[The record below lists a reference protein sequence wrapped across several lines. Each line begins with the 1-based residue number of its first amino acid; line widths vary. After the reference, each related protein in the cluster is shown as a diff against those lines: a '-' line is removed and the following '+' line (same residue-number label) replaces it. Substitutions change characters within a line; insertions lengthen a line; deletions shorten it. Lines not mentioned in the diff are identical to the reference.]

1 MSMKSLCVAFCGI
14 ALALLASSDLSRAS
28 VAPAEGRPATE
39 PPSYVLW
46 WRMPAPRQETEKVTF
61 IYGEME
67 VLASGPMMYFCG
79 FEWRGGFAPTSG
91 YCGIQ
96 EHPGRPNNVI
106 FSVWDTSPQLPVHAA
121 QADPSTVFY
130 HGHPNEVEGN
140 SCHTDA
146 PCAWRVGG
154 VFRFALTKRPEK
166 STHNTLTTF
175 YFFDDGRKKWVLEAS
190 LSSPP
195 AADGTDRFFS
205 GGKASFLEQFAGKD
219 AGPKVCLYRL
229 WAGTA
234 PENLLFLRKA
244 RANGR
249 WGIVN
254 GCYCLARGEENA
266 VAAVVAAAPHSP
278 GDVAV
283 ASKNEDKEGPAISD
297 RPLAKG
303 IIEELDSLPVP
314 KAAADEKAV
323 EK

>member
-1 MSMKSLCVAFCGI
+1 MRKLRAAFCAI
-14 ALALLASSDLSRAS
+14 ALALLASSEFSRA
-28 VAPAEGRPATE
+28 ADPRAEGRPAVE
-39 PPSYVLW
+39 PPSSVLW
-46 WRMPAPRQETEKVTF
+46 WRMPAPRQETEKPTF

-67 VLASGPMMYFCG
+67 VLAGGPMMYYCG
-79 FEWRGGFAPTSG
+79 FEWRGGGAPASG

-96 EHPGRPNNVI
+96 EHPGKPHNVI
-106 FSVWDTSPQLPVHAA
+106 FSVWDTSPKLPVYAA
-121 QADPSTVFY
+121 QADSSTVFY
-130 HGHPNEVEGN
+130 HGHPNEKEGN

-146 PCAWRVGG
+146 PCAWQVGA
-154 VFRFALTKRPEK
+154 VFRFALTRRPEK

-175 YFFDDGRKKWVLEAS
+175 YFFDEGRKNWVLEAS

-195 AADGTDRFFS
+195 AADGTDRFFF
-205 GGKASFLEQFAGKD
+205 GGKDSFLEQFAGAD

-234 PENLLFLRKA
+234 PENLVFLRKA

-254 GCYCLARGEENA
+254 GCYCLARGEEKA
-266 VAAVVAAAPHSP
+266 VAAVGARAPHSP
-278 GDVAV
+278 DDVAV
-283 ASKNEDKEGPAISD
+283 ASKNEDEEGPDIPD

-303 IIEELDSLPVP
+303 IIDELASLPVP
-314 KAAADEKAV
+314 KSAADERAV